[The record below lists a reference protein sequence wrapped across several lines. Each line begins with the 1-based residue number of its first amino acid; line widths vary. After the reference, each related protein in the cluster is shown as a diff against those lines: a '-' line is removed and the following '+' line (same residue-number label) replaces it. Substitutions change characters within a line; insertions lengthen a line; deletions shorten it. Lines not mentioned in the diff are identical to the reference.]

1 MKKKTLLRLS
11 LVLAIISMLGIGG
24 IAQAFGQL
32 QTYLPIV
39 VNNHAEAPTPT
50 ASPPGLPMPGVWSG
64 TTNQD
69 YLVNFTVASSRTSLS
84 QFYIKYRVSCEGG
97 SLTREGSILGD
108 WPITHSNFNISDSF
122 LGHVFEG
129 TFTSTTSAHGT
140 WSVSYDSPYLGH
152 CSGSGTWTAAW
163 QSAGKIILP

>member
-1 MKKKTLLRLS
+1 MKKRTLLRLS

-24 IAQAFGQL
+24 IAQALGQM

-39 VNNHAEAPTPT
+39 VNNHAEPPTPT
-50 ASPPGLPMPGVWSG
+50 ATPSGLPMPGVWSG

-69 YLVNFTVASSRTSLS
+69 YPVNFTVTSSRTSLS

-97 SLTREGSILGD
+97 SVTREGSILGD
-108 WPITHSNFNISDSF
+108 LPITHSNFNISDSF

-140 WSVSYDSPYLGH
+140 WSASFDSFIGH

-163 QSAGKIILP
+163 